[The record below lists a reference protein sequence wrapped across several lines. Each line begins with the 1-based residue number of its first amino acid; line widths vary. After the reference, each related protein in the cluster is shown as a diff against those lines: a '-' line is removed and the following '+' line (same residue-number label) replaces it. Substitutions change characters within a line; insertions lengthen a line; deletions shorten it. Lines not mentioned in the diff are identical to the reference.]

1 MRYRVMLAVVTVAA
15 ASLALTLPAMGQ
27 SVCYRPDGSMYIGRE
42 RPADCSSVRPKSRD
56 EDVQRR
62 IESEAAGRAERDA
75 ALRAKQAE
83 EQKIIRRAEERQIDE
98 EARERV
104 LSKFERAE
112 ERANARKAIRSCN
125 AYKDRPEAM
134 NAEHAAL
141 CNQFWQEKASRT
153 LRMK

>member
-1 MRYRVMLAVVTVAA
+1 MRYRMMLAAMTVAA
-15 ASLALTLPAMGQ
+15 ASLAFTLPAMGQ

-62 IESEAAGRAERDA
+62 IESEAAGRADRDA

-83 EQKIIRRAEERQIDE
+83 EQKIIRRGEERQLDE
-98 EARERV
+98 EARDRV
-104 LSKFERAE
+104 LSKFARSE
-112 ERANARKAIRSCN
+112 ERVNARKAILACDS
-125 AYKDRPEAM
+125 YKTRPEAM
-134 NAEHAAL
+134 NAEQAAL
-141 CNQFWQEKASRT
+141 CNQFWQEKASRA